1 MKRMTENQKI
11 LAIIPARGG
20 SKGIPRKN
28 IKSFNGRS
36 LIHYAIALARK
47 VQRRGIIVGHIVST
61 DSKQIASIAKD
72 EGGNVPFM
80 RPRELAT
87 DDSPVVET
95 VIHAVEWWEEHNR
108 DTIHSVLILQPTS
121 PLTAAEDIEGAV
133 KHYLDNQPKAECLIS
148 VCDAQHIRLSALYH
162 KKGKYLEHT
171 FQQLDPAAR
180 RQSLR
185 RLYWRNGAVYIVR
198 RDLLLKKRKIMSE
211 NPCCYEMPKAR
222 SVTIDDLFD
231 WYVAEW
237 LMNRGMR
244 SAGE

>member
-1 MKRMTENQKI
+1 MKRITENEKI
-11 LAIIPARGG
+11 LAIIPARSG

-28 IKSFNGRS
+28 IKSFNGKP
-36 LIHYAIALARK
+36 LIHYAIALAAK
-47 VQRRGIIVGHIVST
+47 VQRKGLIVGHIVST
-61 DSKQIASIAKD
+61 DSKRIASIARKS
-72 EGGNVPFM
+72 GGNAPFL

-95 VIHAVEWWEEHNR
+95 VMHTVKWWEEHNR
-108 DTIHSVLILQPTS
+108 SIIHSVLILQPTN

-133 KHYLDNQPKAECLIS
+133 RQYLDNQPKARCLIS
-148 VCDAQHIRLSALYH
+148 VCDAQHIRLPALYY
-162 KKGKYLEHT
+162 KKGKYLE
-171 FQQLDPAAR
+171 QAVRQLDPASR

-222 SVTIDDLFD
+222 SVAIDDVLD
-231 WYVAEW
+231 WRVAEW
-237 LMNRGMR
+237 LMNRGR
-244 SAGE
+244 R